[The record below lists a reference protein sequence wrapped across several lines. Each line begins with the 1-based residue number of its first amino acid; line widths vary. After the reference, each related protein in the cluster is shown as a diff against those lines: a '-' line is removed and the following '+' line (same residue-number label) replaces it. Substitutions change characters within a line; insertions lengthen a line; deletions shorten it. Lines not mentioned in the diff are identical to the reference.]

1 MSEKKA
7 PETPVDKYNKLTRE
21 IKHQKK
27 VLETAQRNVEKSTKA
42 LNDLMKKLWFCP
54 ICNKPQLIP
63 NKKEIKEIIES
74 KLNDDG
80 TNSFYKCHYAQC
92 SVCNKYAL
100 IGKDFMGN
108 DD

>member
-7 PETPVDKYNKLTRE
+7 LETPVDKYNRLTRE

-54 ICNKPQLIP
+54 I
-63 NKKEIKEIIES
+63 
-74 KLNDDG
+74 
-80 TNSFYKCHYAQC
+80 
-92 SVCNKYAL
+92 
-100 IGKDFMGN
+100 
-108 DD
+108 